1 MVDALDAARQAV
13 QRHAWAEARE
23 AFAEADREQALGPDD
38 LNLLAEAAWWGGYP
52 DDSVEAYERA
62 YAGYIA
68 EGSNAPA
75 SRIAGWLAYLAF
87 RRMAFSVGGGWM
99 GKAEQLL
106 ENEPEAGEHAWL
118 ALMHAAAAAMASG
131 DFEAANASI
140 EHAITLARKY
150 DVPEVD
156 AMATSLKGYVMIGAG
171 MWQEGMA
178 FIDQAA
184 AAAVSGELEDR
195 IACDVYCNTIA
206 ACRNMADY
214 GRAGEWT
221 EEADRWMQRNSLGGY
236 PGVCRVHRAE
246 LKRLH
251 GSYPEAEQQARV
263 ACEELER
270 YRLLDSLAYA
280 HKEVGEVRLRR
291 GDLDS
296 AEAAFKRA
304 YEYGSDAQPG
314 LALLML
320 ARGDVEGA
328 ARSIASSLGEGDGAG
343 EDDSGTMQLSRSRL
357 LPAQVRIALANNDP
371 EAAAAAADELERIAA
386 QFERPAFEAGAL
398 TARGAIALAEGRPD
412 EAVATLD
419 RAWRAWR
426 DIDFPYESAQA
437 RVLLGQAKAVAG
449 DEATARM
456 ELDAARSTFERLG
469 AVFDVRS
476 VDELLGDEATPAA
489 SDGRRVTKTFMFTD
503 IVTST
508 DLVGL
513 IGDDAWEDLLR
524 WHDRALRSEFGRH
537 RGQEV
542 RHTGDGFFVAFD
554 DAADG
559 VEAAVAIQRRLAEH
573 RREHGFSPW
582 VRIGLHTAEA
592 TPQGNDY
599 AGQGVHVAARVG
611 DIGEREEVIVS
622 ADALAA
628 AGAIRFPLSE
638 ARSVSLKGVS
648 EAVDVHTVDWR

>member
-1 MVDALDAARQAV
+1 MADILDRARQAA
-13 QRHAWAEARE
+13 QRHAWAEAME

-38 LNLLAEAAWWGGYP
+38 LKLLAEAAWWGGYP
-52 DDSVEAYERA
+52 DESVEAYERA
-62 YAGYIA
+62 YTGYVN
-68 EGSNAPA
+68 EGEKGAA
-75 SRIAGWLAYLAF
+75 SRIAGWLAYLSF

-106 ENEPEAGEHAWL
+106 EDEPEGTDHAWL
-118 ALMHAAAAAMASG
+118 ALMHAAAAAMTGG
-131 DFEAANASI
+131 DFEAASASLD
-140 EHAITLARKY
+140 HAITLAHRHG
-150 DVPEVD
+150 VPEVD
-156 AMATSLKGYVMIGAG
+156 AMATSVKGYVMIGAG

-178 FIDQAA
+178 LIDQAA

-251 GSYPEAEQQARV
+251 GSYSEAEQQARV

-270 YRLLDSLAYA
+270 YRLLDSLAFA
-280 HKEVGEVRLRR
+280 HKEIGEVRLRR

-296 AEAAFKRA
+296 AEEAFKRA

-314 LALLML
+314 LALLLL
-320 ARGDVEGA
+320 ARGDAEGA
-328 ARSIASSLGEGDGAG
+328 ARSIASSLEEGDGAG
-343 EDDSGTMQLSRSRL
+343 EEDSTTMQLSRSRL
-357 LPAQVRIALANNDP
+357 LPAQVKIALANNDP
-371 EAAAAAADELERIAA
+371 DAARSAADELDRIAA

-398 TARGAIALAEGRPD
+398 TARGAIALAEGQAD
-412 EAVATLD
+412 EASATLD

-426 DIDFPYESAQA
+426 NIDFPYESAQA
-437 RVLLGQAKAVAG
+437 RVLLGQAKAAAG

-456 ELDAARSTFERLG
+456 DLDAARSSFERLG
-469 AVFDVRS
+469 AVFDVRWI
-476 VDELLGDEATPAA
+476 DELLGDEATPTAG
-489 SDGRRVTKTFMFTD
+489 DGRRVTRTFMFTD

-513 IGDDAWEDLLR
+513 IGDEAWEDLLR
-524 WHDRALRSEFGRH
+524 WHDHALRSELARH
-537 RGQEV
+537 RGHEV

-559 VEAAVAIQRRLAEH
+559 VEAAVAIQRKLAEH
-573 RREHGFSPW
+573 RREHGFAPW

-592 TPQGNDY
+592 TPQGNDF
-599 AGQGVHVAARVG
+599 AGKGVHVAARVG
-611 DIGEREEVIVS
+611 DIGEREEIVVS
-622 ADALAA
+622 ADTLAA
-628 AGAIRFPLSE
+628 AGAIRFAVSE
-638 ARSVSLKGVS
+638 VRSVALKGVS
-648 EAVDVHTVDWR
+648 EDVDVHTIDWR